1 MRYRVGH
8 DLVAVASVAEAIA
21 EHGDRYLARLF
32 TARER
37 ADCGVAP
44 DRLAARFAAKEATL
58 KLLRPGPSDSVPW
71 TEIEVVRDPSGW
83 VELELHG
90 RAAALAAVSGIVG
103 FSVSLT
109 HEAKFASAV
118 VIAEF
123 GRGTN
128 D

>member
-8 DLVAVASVAEAIA
+8 DLVAVASVAEALA

-32 TARER
+32 TAREQ
-37 ADCGVAP
+37 ADCAGAP
-44 DRLAARFAAKEATL
+44 ERLAARWAAMEATL
-58 KLLRPGPSDSVPW
+58 EVRRRGPAERVPG
-71 TEIEVVRDPSGW
+71 TAIEVVRDPSGW
-83 VELELHG
+83 VDLALSG
-90 RAAALAAVSGIVG
+90 RAAALAAVTGIVG

-109 HEAKFASAV
+109 HEAEYASAV